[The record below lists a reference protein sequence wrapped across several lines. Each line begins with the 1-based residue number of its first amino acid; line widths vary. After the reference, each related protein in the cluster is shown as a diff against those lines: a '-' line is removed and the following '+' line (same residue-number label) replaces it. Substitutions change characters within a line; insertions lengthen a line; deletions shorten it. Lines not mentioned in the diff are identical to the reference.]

1 MLTNS
6 EKQTYDILKQYFDHI
21 VLVLNVGSM
30 IQLNNIEKDQKT
42 SILISYY
49 PGMEAGNAI
58 VDVLV
63 GDVNPSA
70 HLTSTWAKT
79 INDYPTTSTFIENI
93 NYVKYK
99 EGLFVGYR
107 YFEEDENTQSKVV
120 FPFGH
125 GLSYTTFKLENNCT
139 FDKDKKLFIVNS
151 IVKNT
156 GKVKGKQVVQVYAKK
171 PQNENFVKVKR
182 ELVAFGKTKDI
193 EGGQSETLTMT
204 FDLNYLSSYDDLN
217 VTGHKA
223 CYILEKGDY
232 EIYVGD
238 SIAATRDN
246 KNLVFTYSHNETTV
260 LECFTNKLT
269 PNDKDVENANI
280 KPNFDDLFTEND
292 FDSYNQNQEKGKLR
306 LLSTI
311 DENMNIFNDENKK
324 IINLQEEINE
334 INFKSV
340 LENKY
345 TMKQLVEAMTD
356 EELAFLSY
364 GKNGHIFMA
373 DGAFGGNYKEDM
385 TGKYN
390 IPYVDTDDGPAGL
403 RQADEKMQST
413 AFPAASALA
422 SSFDLEMMEK
432 IGEIIGKE
440 ARYINVHVWLAP
452 AINIHRNPLCGR
464 NFEYFSEDPY
474 LSGKLAAALIKG
486 VQSKRVAATIK
497 HFALN
502 NKETNR
508 KESDSR
514 CSERVI
520 REIYLKGFEI
530 AIKESNPWSVMTAY
544 NRING
549 ILAGENYEL
558 VTGILRD
565 EWKYDGLVMTDWD
578 ANSKNDKEA
587 HAGTSVKMPRNK
599 NTTKTILEGLKQGT
613 VTREEL
619 ERNILYE
626 LNMIAKTSSIDSL
639 FS

>member
-1 MLTNS
+1 MVLATNNGLPIDSRDQVVLFGAGSKSTYAVGKGSGAVYNKGTKVSISPVNIIQGIENKLKQNNNKFKYVKNEIGYEVGINGINKKKLTESDIKNYAQKASGVKRSVAILTISKFQGENTDRVHDRNSYGTMLTNS

-292 FDSYNQNQEKGKLR
+292 FDSYNQNQEKGRLR

-390 IPYVDTDDGPAGL
+390 IPYVDIDDGPAGL

-440 ARYINVHVWLAP
+440 ACMA
-452 AINIHRNPLCGR
+452 
-464 NFEYFSEDPY
+464 
-474 LSGKLAAALIKG
+474 
-486 VQSKRVAATIK
+486 
-497 HFALN
+497 
-502 NKETNR
+502 
-508 KESDSR
+508 
-514 CSERVI
+514 CS
-520 REIYLKGFEI
+520 
-530 AIKESNPWSVMTAY
+530 SN
-544 NRING
+544 
-549 ILAGENYEL
+549 
-558 VTGILRD
+558 
-565 EWKYDGLVMTDWD
+565 
-578 ANSKNDKEA
+578 
-587 HAGTSVKMPRNK
+587 
-599 NTTKTILEGLKQGT
+599 
-613 VTREEL
+613 
-619 ERNILYE
+619 
-626 LNMIAKTSSIDSL
+626 
-639 FS
+639 